1 MVPVSEMGSQFLEK
15 ASGDPRI
22 GPLHISLY
30 TTLLVLWGKRENDK
44 PLFLFSR
51 EVMPLCKIY
60 GAATYNRCIRDL
72 HQWGY
77 IVYVASYNHFKGSKV
92 QLVEGHQ

>member
-1 MVPVSEMGSQFLEK
+1 MLVSELGLRFLER
-15 ASGDPRI
+15 ASDDPRI

-30 TTLLVLWGKRENDK
+30 ATLLMLWGKRENDK

-60 GAATYNRCIRDL
+60 GAATYNRCIKDL
-72 HQWGY
+72 HEWRY
-77 IVYVASYNHFKGSKV
+77 IVYSASYNHFVGSR
-92 QLVEGHQ
+92 VELIVEEF